1 MQSRLDSGLDV
12 VTAAAIRLADGTPA
26 TLAVAGVTPGT
37 RFELTYFG
45 ERGRLHVSEN
55 SLLEEHGNASP
66 QALSLPEPAESI
78 DANFVAAVVADA
90 PLCCPADQ
98 ALDTVRL
105 LEAVTRS
112 AATGQVVR
120 LA

>member
-1 MQSRLDSGLDV
+1 MQRRGESGVDI
-12 VTAAAIRLADGTPA
+12 VTAAAIRLADGTPV

-45 ERGRLHVSEN
+45 EQGCLRVSEN
-55 SLLEEHGNASP
+55 SLVDERGTAPP
-66 QALSLPEPAESI
+66 QALPLPEPAESI
-78 DANFVAAVVADA
+78 DANFVAAIVTDA

-120 LA
+120 LS